1 MGCEGQNQF
10 DNDGPPAI
18 SCAYSFSASENLSD
32 FAIKAPDV
40 VVYPEVIRKLV
51 NKVLEL
57 AA

>member
-40 VVYPEVIRKLV
+40 VVYPEVSGSW
-51 NKVLEL
+51 
-57 AA
+57 